1 MSFKVLKLFIQL
13 VISELI
19 NNGLKRLKMAKKKKK
34 DLDVNI
40 DTKNIDIKISR
51 KDGKFKADIDTP
63 IIDAQITKDEEN
75 GLDVDVTVDE
85 KAPKVLGNLLARIIK
100 KSRG

>member
-1 MSFKVLKLFIQL
+1 MNFNALYIFFRYIVPNYFKNL
-13 VISELI
+13 
-19 NNGLKRLKMAKKKKK
+19 LKRLKMAKRKKK
-34 DLDVNI
+34 DLELNI

-51 KDGKFKADIDTP
+51 KDGKFKAEIDTP

-85 KAPKVLGNLLARIIK
+85 KAPKVLGNIIARIIRK
-100 KSRG
+100 ARG

>member
-1 MSFKVLKLFIQL
+1 
-13 VISELI
+13 
-19 NNGLKRLKMAKKKKK
+19 MAKKKKK

-51 KDGKFKADIDTP
+51 KDGKLKAEIDTP
-63 IIDAQITKDEEN
+63 IIDAQITKDEVN

-85 KAPKVLGNLLARIIK
+85 KAPKVLGKLLARIIR

>member
-19 NNGLKRLKMAKKKKK
+19 NNLLKRLKMAKKKKK

-51 KDGKFKADIDTP
+51 KDGKFKAEIDTP
-63 IIDAQITKDEEN
+63 IIDAEITKDEEN

-85 KAPKVLGNLLARIIK
+85 KAPKVLGNIIARIIK
-100 KSRG
+100 KARG

>member
-1 MSFKVLKLFIQL
+1 
-13 VISELI
+13 
-19 NNGLKRLKMAKKKKK
+19 MAKRKKK

-51 KDGKFKADIDTP
+51 KDGKLKAEIDTP
-63 IIDAQITKDEEN
+63 IIDAQITKDEVN

-85 KAPKVLGNLLARIIK
+85 KAPKVLGKLLARIIR